1 MAVSALFSKVSE
13 LEKRIEELSNLGSSG
28 LSSSSS
34 PSVPSVTLAQFED
47 MINRM
52 GALESKLSSVEG
64 RLLPAD
70 LPDKVSTLENVVGD
84 FRPILIANVNDIKSM
99 TDRLNHLE
107 SITMPHILTRL
118 ENLEHK
124 ISEPA

>member
-13 LEKRIEELSNLGSSG
+13 LEKRIEELSNLGSG
-28 LSSSSS
+28 SSSGPSGPS
-34 PSVPSVTLAQFED
+34 GPSVSVAQFEE
-47 MINRM
+47 MISRM
-52 GALESKLSSVEG
+52 GALESKLSSVED

-70 LPDKVSTLENVVGD
+70 LPAKVGTLETAVGD

-107 SITMPHILTRL
+107 TITMPHILTRL

-124 ISEPA
+124 VNDA